1 MRPRFVSE
9 HLHHKM
15 AALLQSLLH
24 GKLPRSL
31 HWSDAV
37 ELIGHLGKVEALG
50 GEDFAFVVGAHRE
63 FFKRPQTPEFGV
75 EEMSRLR
82 KFLKQAG
89 SESAPI
95 EYTQPCRMVVVVDH
109 HAAHIFRD
117 LGESRPKAE
126 VTIEPYDP
134 HHFHHHLVHRK
145 EAHYQGDRV
154 PEEAA
159 FYEEVAAALV
169 PANEIVLIGH
179 GTGKSS
185 AVVVLVEYLKKHHID
200 VSRRVKATE
209 TADLSA
215 LTEPEI
221 EAIAKRH
228 MITPV

>member
-1 MRPRFVSE
+1 MSE

-15 AALLQSLLH
+15 AVLLQSLLH

-31 HWSDAV
+31 HWGDAV
-37 ELIGHLGKVEALG
+37 ELVGHLGKVEALG

-75 EEMSRLR
+75 AEVSRLR
-82 KFLKQAG
+82 KFIKQAG

-95 EYTQPCRMVVVVDH
+95 KYAQPCRMVVVIDH

-117 LGESRPKAE
+117 LGESRPKAD

-134 HHFHHHLVHRK
+134 HHFHRHLVHRK

-154 PEEAA
+154 PEETA
-159 FYEEVAAALV
+159 FYEQVASALV
-169 PANEIVLIGH
+169 PAREIVLIGH

-185 AVVVLVEYLKKHHID
+185 AVVFLVDYLKKHHID
-200 VSRRVKATE
+200 ISRRVEITE

-215 LTEPEI
+215 LTEPEL

-228 MITPV
+228 LVTPV